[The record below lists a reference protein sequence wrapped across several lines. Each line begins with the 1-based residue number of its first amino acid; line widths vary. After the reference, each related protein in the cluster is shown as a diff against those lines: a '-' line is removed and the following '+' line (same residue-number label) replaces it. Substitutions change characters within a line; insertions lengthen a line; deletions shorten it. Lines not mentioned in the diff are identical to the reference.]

1 MFARDPDAL
10 LDLVELEIPETLLKT
25 QLNDAL
31 VKFYED
37 RIRTLNNEYYK
48 TKIGMDD
55 HYDYEAMK
63 FHAERS
69 LSGHLMEVRAQA
81 KELEAKVKQ
90 QTAWRVEGTLREFAK
105 FEPVNMWFS
114 YPIHTIDEV
123 GVLADIEVDSDK
135 GNKYSK
141 NKSGRQKQANESQ
154 KDSMMAFE
162 LAVENCVFEDE
173 EATKQMVAD
182 YMNVSVR
189 TVERKLENSKKF
201 RYDKDSKTIK
211 KITTRQ
217 TKDSRDEL

>member
-1 MFARDPDAL
+1 M
-10 LDLVELEIPETLLKT
+10 
-25 QLNDAL
+25 
-31 VKFYED
+31 
-37 RIRTLNNEYYK
+37 
-48 TKIGMDD
+48 
-55 HYDYEAMK
+55 
-63 FHAERS
+63 
-69 LSGHLMEVRAQA
+69 
-81 KELEAKVKQ
+81 
-90 QTAWRVEGTLREFAK
+90 EGTLREFAK

-141 NKSGRQKQANESQ
+141 NKSGRQKQANENQ

>member
-1 MFARDPDAL
+1 M
-10 LDLVELEIPETLLKT
+10 
-25 QLNDAL
+25 
-31 VKFYED
+31 
-37 RIRTLNNEYYK
+37 
-48 TKIGMDD
+48 
-55 HYDYEAMK
+55 
-63 FHAERS
+63 
-69 LSGHLMEVRAQA
+69 
-81 KELEAKVKQ
+81 
-90 QTAWRVEGTLREFAK
+90 
-105 FEPVNMWFS
+105 
-114 YPIHTIDEV
+114 
-123 GVLADIEVDSDK
+123 ADIEIDSDK

-141 NKSGRQKQANESQ
+141 NKTGRQKQANESQ

-182 YMNVSVR
+182 YMNISVR